1 MSSYISNLGMTKCGR
16 ALTYDITDNK
26 GVVAMSSNILRA
38 GFLVRGEID
47 DTGSLLF
54 PSFPGKVF

>member
-1 MSSYISNLGMTKCGR
+1 MSSYISNLGMTKCGG
-16 ALTYDITDNK
+16 ALTHDIAGKK

-47 DTGSLLF
+47 DTGWDGGTS
-54 PSFPGKVF
+54 GTVKV